1 MTTAPVTTALSLDA
15 AYARCEAITT
25 EQARNFSYGIK
36 LLPPQKR
43 RAMSAVYAFA
53 RRVDDIGDSAAPAV
67 ERLVGLAE
75 VRTELHRLDE
85 PGNDPILVAL
95 GHAART
101 TGLPLSAFDE
111 LIDGCEADVRGTH
124 YQTFDELRRY
134 CYCVASTIGR
144 LSIAVFGTTD
154 LSVARPLADSLGVAL
169 QLTNILRDIVEDRV
183 NGRIYL
189 PQEDLDRFGCTF
201 DLDEHG
207 RFTDDETDLVALIE
221 FEAARAQQFYS
232 DGLRLL
238 PMLDRRSRACCGAMA
253 GIYHRLL
260 ARIMARPWLV
270 LRGRLSLPGWEKAI
284 VAGRSLAG
292 ATP

>member
-1 MTTAPVTTALSLDA
+1 MTQVTATSVEA

-43 RAMSAVYAFA
+43 RALSAVYAFA
-53 RRVDDIGDSAAPAV
+53 RRVDDIGDSDAPA
-67 ERLVGLAE
+67 EQRIAGLAQ
-75 VRTELHRLDE
+75 VRTDLHRLDE
-85 PGNDPILVAL
+85 PGDDPVLIAL
-95 GHAART
+95 AHAART
-101 TGLPLSAFDE
+101 TGLPLSAFDD
-111 LIDGCEADVRGTH
+111 LIAGCEADVRGTH
-124 YQTFDELRRY
+124 YETFEDLKHY

-144 LSIAVFGTTD
+144 LSLAVFGTTD
-154 LSVARPLADSLGVAL
+154 LATAQPIADSLGLAL
-169 QLTNILRDIVEDRV
+169 QLTNILRDIVEDRG

-189 PQEDLDRFGCTF
+189 PKEDLDRFGVTL
-201 DLDEHG
+201 DVDEHG
-207 RFTDDETDLVALIE
+207 KLVDDETDLVALIE
-221 FEAARAQQFYS
+221 FEAARARAIYA

-260 ARIMARPWLV
+260 GRIMARPWLV
-270 LRGRLSLPGWEKAI
+270 LGGRVSLPGWEKAI

>member
-1 MTTAPVTTALSLDA
+1 MTPTTAPSIDA

-43 RAMSAVYAFA
+43 RALSAVYAFA
-53 RRVDDIGDSAAPAV
+53 RRIDDIGDSDAPAPQ
-67 ERLVGLAE
+67 RLAGLAR
-75 VRTELHRLDE
+75 VREDLHRLDQ
-85 PGNDPILVAL
+85 PGRDPVLIAL
-95 GHAART
+95 GHAARI
-101 TGLPLSAFDE
+101 TGLPLSAFDD

-124 YQTFDELRRY
+124 YQSFEDLKHY
-134 CYCVASTIGR
+134 CYCVASTVGR
-144 LSIAVFGTTD
+144 LSLAVFGSTD
-154 LSVARPLADSLGVAL
+154 LATAQPLADSLGLAL
-169 QLTNILRDIVEDRV
+169 QLTNILRDIVEDRG

-189 PQEDLDRFGCTF
+189 PQEDLDRFGVTF
-201 DLDEHG
+201 AVDEHG
-207 RFTDDETDLVALIE
+207 KLTDNETDLVALIE
-221 FEAARAQQFYS
+221 FEAARAQQIYVE
-232 DGLRLL
+232 GLRLL

-260 ARIMARPWLV
+260 GRIMARPWLV
-270 LRGRLSLPGWEKAI
+270 LGGRVSLPGWEKAI